1 MHSKF
6 DSIVPRDFKIK
17 HDVTNTA
24 QMELTVVGYVLV
36 IAAQR
41 KDSGYTGERMLK
53 MDEEK
58 KTTKEIR
65 GDSFN
70 FNLWD

>member
-17 HDVTNTA
+17 HDVTNTT

-36 IAAQR
+36 IDAHR
-41 KDSGYTGERMLK
+41 KDSGYAGERMLK

-58 KTTKEIR
+58 KPGI
-65 GDSFN
+65 G
-70 FNLWD
+70 